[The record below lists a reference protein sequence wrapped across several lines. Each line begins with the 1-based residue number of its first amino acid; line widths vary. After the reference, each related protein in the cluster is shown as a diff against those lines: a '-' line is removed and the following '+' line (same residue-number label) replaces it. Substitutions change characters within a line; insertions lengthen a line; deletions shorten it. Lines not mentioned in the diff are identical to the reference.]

1 MTPLPLVLQ
10 LLLAALVIVAGIYD
24 VLWRRIPNW
33 LVLPGFL
40 LGLGLNALLGSDY
53 APGLKEAGIGVG
65 LAFLI
70 YFPLYVLG
78 GMGAGDVKLMAA
90 IAAIA
95 GWKNWLII
103 FIFSGILG
111 GVIALGIVLTKGRLR
126 QTFWNL
132 GYILWELAHLRSPR
146 KAGEEFDIRGSKAVT
161 MPHGAVVALGCLFFL
176 GGGFLIG
183 S

>member
-1 MTPLPLVLQ
+1 MTALPLVLK
-10 LLLAALVIVAGIYD
+10 LALALLVITAGVYD

-53 APGLKEAGIGVG
+53 APGLKEAGLGAG
-65 LAFLI
+65 LAFLV
-70 YFPLYVLG
+70 YFPLYLLG
-78 GMGAGDVKLMAA
+78 GMGAGDVKLMTA
-90 IAAIA
+90 IGAIV
-95 GWKNWLII
+95 GWKNWLVI

-111 GVIALGIVLTKGRLR
+111 GVIALAIVLSKGRLR

-146 KAGEEFDIRGSKAVT
+146 RSGEEFDVSSGKGLT

-183 S
+183 A

>member
-1 MTPLPLVLQ
+1 MTALPLVLK
-10 LLLAALVIVAGIYD
+10 LLLASLVVTAGVYD

-33 LVLPGFL
+33 LVSPAFL
-40 LGLGLNALLGSDY
+40 AGLGLNALLGADY

-70 YFPLYVLG
+70 YFPLYLLG

-90 IAAIA
+90 VAAVV
-95 GWKNWLII
+95 GWKNWLVI
-103 FIFSGILG
+103 FVFSGILG

-132 GYILWELAHLRSPR
+132 GYILWEIAHLRSPR
-146 KAGEEFDIRGSKAVT
+146 LAGEELDVRSPKALT

-176 GGGFLIG
+176 GGGFLLG
-183 S
+183 A

>member
-1 MTPLPLVLQ
+1 MTALPLLLKLVLA
-10 LLLAALVIVAGIYD
+10 LLVVTAGVYD

-40 LGLGLNALLGSDY
+40 LGLGLNALLGADY
-53 APGLKEAGIGVG
+53 APGLKQAGLGAA

-70 YFPLYVLG
+70 YFPLYLLG
-78 GMGAGDVKLMAA
+78 GMGAGDVKLMTA
-90 IAAIA
+90 IGAIV

-111 GVIALGIVLTKGRLR
+111 GVIALAIVLSKGRLR

-132 GYILWELAHLRSPR
+132 GFILWEIAHLRSPR
-146 KAGEEFDIRGSKAVT
+146 RASAEFDVSSGKGMT

-183 S
+183 A